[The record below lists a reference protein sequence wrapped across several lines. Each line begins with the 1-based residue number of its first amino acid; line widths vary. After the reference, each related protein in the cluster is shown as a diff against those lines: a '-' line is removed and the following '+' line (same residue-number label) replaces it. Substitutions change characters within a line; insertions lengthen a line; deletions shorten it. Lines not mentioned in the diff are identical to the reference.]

1 MSGLAVACGN
11 SNRNQVEAMMQVIAH
26 RGPYVSAIHEGDQI
40 IAAQNYLQ
48 ADGAVSDDRVK
59 IPVRSPGNPDL
70 MICYDGQIGNWADL
84 ARDHN
89 ISDGPFPEERLLL
102 ALYHKYGKEMLKYLT
117 DAIFSFVIID
127 GKHFF
132 AARDM
137 LGIKPLFYGWKD
149 KTLYLAS
156 ELKSILQITKEVY
169 EFSNGYY
176 MDSSGQLTKFA
187 ELPESMP
194 KLSDSSVDTMASNI
208 REIIER
214 SLRSRLDFSVPTGGL
229 LSGGMDSSV
238 INYLAS
244 EVYKEKFGPS
254 AKLQTFAVGME
265 ESEDV
270 QRARLMASYIDS
282 QHHELIVDLK
292 QFLVALPDVI
302 YYLESF
308 DPSLVRSSI
317 VNYLISRY
325 AKEQGIQVLLSG
337 EGGDEVFCGYL
348 YLMDYPVEELFAQQM
363 ECLGFLHNN
372 ASLRLDR
379 MNMCNSVRVV
389 APLVS
394 GELLQYSMTI
404 PPQYKQK
411 PEANRKI
418 EKWIFRKAYE
428 DLLPQ
433 SIVWRSKQEF
443 SQGSGSADVLPA
455 YFEEQISDRELAEA
469 QDKYPM
475 VRSKEELYYFNLFTE
490 YFGVNH
496 HALKTVGQWVSL

>member
-1 MSGLAVACGN
+1 MSGLAVACGD
-11 SNRNQVEAMMQVIAH
+11 SNRNQVEAMMQAIAH
-26 RGPYVSAIHEGDQI
+26 RGPYVSAIHEGDRI

-48 ADGAVSDDRVK
+48 ADGAVSDERVK

-102 ALYHKYGKEMLKYLT
+102 ALYHKYGREMLKYLT

-156 ELKSILQITKEVY
+156 ELKGILQVTKEVY
-169 EFSNGYY
+169 EFPNGCY
-176 MDSSGQLTKFA
+176 MDGSGHITRFA
-187 ELPESMP
+187 ELPKNPP
-194 KLSDSSVDTMASNI
+194 KFRDASIDTMTHDI

-214 SLRSRLDFSVPTGGL
+214 SFRSRIDFSIPTASL

-238 INYLAS
+238 ITYLAS
-244 EVYKEKFGPS
+244 QAYKEKFGRS
-254 AKLQTFAVGME
+254 ARLKTFAIGVG
-265 ESEDV
+265 ESEDIH
-270 QRARLMASYIDS
+270 QARLMAHHIDS
-282 QHHELIVDLK
+282 EHHELIVDLK
-292 QFLVALPDVI
+292 QVIATLPEVI
-302 YYLESF
+302 YHLESF
-308 DPSLVRSSI
+308 DPSLVRSS
-317 VNYLISRY
+317 VSNYFISRY

-337 EGGDEVFCGYL
+337 EGGDEVFCGYK
-348 YLMDYPVEELFAQQM
+348 YLCHCPTEELFARQM
-363 ECLGFLHNN
+363 ECIGFLHNN

-379 MNMCNSVRVV
+379 MNMCHSVRVV
-389 APLVS
+389 APLIS
-394 GELLQYSMTI
+394 GELLQYSMAI

-411 PEANRKI
+411 PEGSEKI

-428 DLLPQ
+428 RLLPE
-433 SIVWRSKQEF
+433 SVVWRSKQEF
-443 SQGSGSADVLPA
+443 SQGSGSARVLPA
-455 YFEEQISDRELAEA
+455 YFEEQIPDRELSEA
-469 QDKYPM
+469 QARYPII
-475 VRSKEELYYFNLFTE
+475 RSKEELYYFRLFTD
-490 YFGVNH
+490 YFGADYAV
-496 HALKTVGQWVSL
+496 ATVGQWHSL